1 MERPG
6 KPRHRRE
13 GRRLSEREVSESNL
27 RTIERCLDFA
37 RHDTGNGRREPAL
50 CLRRVVVKLARMT
63 RALTGMTSLDY
74 YGIEELLTEE
84 ERAARDGARRFVQEE
99 VVREIV
105 PFHRAGKFPD
115 HLIPRMGA
123 LGFYAPYLKGNGCAG
138 LSYTAY
144 GLIMQELERADSGLR
159 SLASVQGPLVIHA
172 IHSFATPEQQVRW
185 LPGLVS
191 GKLIGCFA
199 LTEHGHGSD
208 PGGME
213 TSAKREGDHYI
224 LNGSK
229 CWIGN
234 ASIADIKVVWAKD
247 GDGRVGG
254 FVVEKDAPGFR
265 AHDIEGKFSLR
276 MSRTSECWFEN
287 CRIPGENRL
296 PKASG
301 LGAPLSCLSHAR
313 AGIAWGVI
321 GAAIDCY
328 ETALAYAKSREQ
340 FGRPIAGFQ
349 LVQQKL
355 VWMAQ
360 EITKAQ
366 LLALRLTR
374 MMEVGSARPAQISL
388 AKRNNVWMAL
398 ECARKGRDILG
409 AAGITD
415 RYPVIRHLMNL
426 ETVSTYEGTHDIH
439 TLVVGRDITGIN
451 AFGG

>member
-1 MERPG
+1 ME
-6 KPRHRRE
+6 
-13 GRRLSEREVSESNL
+13 
-27 RTIERCLDFA
+27 
-37 RHDTGNGRREPAL
+37 
-50 CLRRVVVKLARMT
+50 
-63 RALTGMTSLDY
+63 SLDY
-74 YGIEELLTEE
+74 YKIEELLTEE
-84 ERAARDGARRFVQEE
+84 ERAVRDRAAQFVQDK
-99 VVREIV
+99 VLSEIV
-105 PFHRAGKFPD
+105 PCHRAAKFPE

-123 LGFYAPYLKGNGCAG
+123 LRLYAPYLKKHGCAG

-159 SLASVQGPLVIHA
+159 SLASVQGALA
-172 IHSFATPEQQVRW
+172 IQAIDSFGSPEQHARW

-191 GKLIGCFA
+191 GERVGCFA

-213 TSAKREGDHYI
+213 TRARRDGDHYV

-234 ASIADIKVVWAKD
+234 ASIADVKVVWAKD
-247 GDGRVGG
+247 DEDRVGG
-254 FVVEKDAPGFR
+254 FVVEKGAPGFR
-265 AHDIEGKFSLR
+265 GRDIEGKFSLR
-276 MSRTSECWFEN
+276 MSRTSECWFED
-287 CRIPGENRL
+287 CRVPAVNRL
-296 PKASG
+296 PGASG
-301 LGAPLSCLSHAR
+301 LRAPLSCLSYAR
-313 AGIAWGVI
+313 VGIAWGVI

-328 ETALAYAKSREQ
+328 ETALSYAKTREQ
-340 FGRPIAGFQ
+340 FGRPIASFQ

-355 VWMAQ
+355 VWMVQ

-374 MMEVGSARPAQISL
+374 LMETGSARPAQISL

-398 ECARKGRDILG
+398 QCARKARDILG

-415 RYPVIRHLMNL
+415 QYSVIRHVMNL
-426 ETVSTYEGTHDIH
+426 ESVSTYEGTHDIH
-439 TLVVGRDITGIN
+439 TLTVGRDITGLN

>member
-1 MERPG
+1 MC
-6 KPRHRRE
+6 
-13 GRRLSEREVSESNL
+13 LSR
-27 RTIERCLDFA
+27 
-37 RHDTGNGRREPAL
+37 G
-50 CLRRVVVKLARMT
+50 VVRLARMT
-63 RALTGMTSLDY
+63 RPLPDMTSLDY
-74 YGIEELLTEE
+74 YGIEELFTEDEREARDRARTFVRE
-84 ERAARDGARRFVQEE
+84 EVMSEVVPCHRAA
-99 VVREIV
+99 
-105 PFHRAGKFPD
+105 KFPE
-115 HLIPRMGA
+115 HLIPRMGE
-123 LGFYAPYLKGNGCAG
+123 LGFYAPYLKEGGCAG
-138 LSYTAY
+138 LSHTAY

-159 SLASVQGPLVIHA
+159 SLASVQGALAIQA
-172 IHSFATPEQQVRW
+172 IHSFGSPEQQARW
-185 LPGLVS
+185 LPGLIS

-208 PGGME
+208 PGGMK
-213 TSAKREGDHYI
+213 TRAKREGDHYI

-234 ASIADIKVVWAKD
+234 ASIADVKVVWARGDD
-247 GDGRVGG
+247 GGVGG
-254 FVVEKDAPGFR
+254 FVVEPEAPGFR
-265 AHDIEGKFSLR
+265 AQDIEGKFSLR
-276 MSRTSECWFEN
+276 MSRTSECWFDN
-287 CRIPGENRL
+287 CRIPAGNRL
-296 PKASG
+296 SKASG
-301 LGAPLSCLSHAR
+301 LGAPLACLSHAR
-313 AGIAWGVI
+313 TGIAWGVI

-355 VWMAQ
+355 VWMVQ

-374 MMEVGSARPAQISL
+374 MIETGSARPAQISL

-398 ECARKGRDILG
+398 ECARKARDILG

-415 RYPVIRHLMNL
+415 RYPVIRHVMNL

>member
-1 MERPG
+1 
-6 KPRHRRE
+6 
-13 GRRLSEREVSESNL
+13 
-27 RTIERCLDFA
+27 
-37 RHDTGNGRREPAL
+37 
-50 CLRRVVVKLARMT
+50 
-63 RALTGMTSLDY
+63 MTSLDY
-74 YGIEELLTEE
+74 YASEDLLADD
-84 ERAARDGARRFVQEE
+84 ERAARDRTRRFVQEE
-99 VVREIV
+99 VMPEVV
-105 PFHRAGKFPD
+105 PCHRAAKFPE
-115 HLIPRMGA
+115 HLRGRMGE
-123 LGFYAPYLKGNGCAG
+123 LRLFAPHLKDHGCAG

-159 SLASVQGPLVIHA
+159 SEASVQGALAIYA
-172 IHSFATPEQQVRW
+172 IHSFGSPEQHARW
-185 LPGLVS
+185 LPGLVR
-191 GKLIGCFA
+191 GDRVACFA

-213 TSAKREGDHYI
+213 TRAKRHGDHYI

-234 ASIADIKVVWAKD
+234 ASIADVKVVWARDDD
-247 GDGRVGG
+247 GHVGG
-254 FVVEKDAPGFR
+254 FVVEKDASGFR
-265 AHDIEGKFSLR
+265 ARDIEGKFSLR

-287 CRIPGENRL
+287 CRIPAENRL

-301 LGAPLSCLSHAR
+301 LSAALSCLSCAR
-313 AGIAWGVI
+313 TGIAWGVI

-374 MMEVGSARPAQISL
+374 LMEVGSARSAQISL

-398 ECARKGRDILG
+398 ECARKARDILG

-415 RYPVIRHLMNL
+415 RYSVIRHLMNL

>member
-1 MERPG
+1 MHEM
-6 KPRHRRE
+6 
-13 GRRLSEREVSESNL
+13 S
-27 RTIERCLDFA
+27 
-37 RHDTGNGRREPAL
+37 
-50 CLRRVVVKLARMT
+50 
-63 RALTGMTSLDY
+63 SLDY
-74 YGIEELLTEE
+74 YDIEELLTDE
-84 ERAARDGARRFVQEE
+84 ERAARDRARRFVQEE
-99 VVREIV
+99 VLSEIV
-105 PFHRAGKFPD
+105 PCHRAGKFPE
-115 HLIPRMGA
+115 HLISRMGA
-123 LGFYAPYLKGNGCAG
+123 LGFYAPYLTEHGCRG
-138 LSYTAY
+138 VSYTAY
-144 GLIMQELERADSGLR
+144 GLIMQELERGDSGLR
-159 SLASVQGPLVIHA
+159 SLASVQGALAIQA
-172 IHSFATPEQQVRW
+172 IHSFGSPEQHTRW
-185 LPGLVS
+185 LPGLIS
-191 GKLIGCFA
+191 GESVGCFG

-213 TSAKREGDHYI
+213 TRARRDGDYYV

-234 ASIADIKVVWAKD
+234 ASIADVKVIWAKD
-247 GDGRVGG
+247 DDGRVGG

-265 AHDIEGKFSLR
+265 ARDIEGKFSLR

-287 CRIPGENRL
+287 CRIPAENRL

-301 LGAPLSCLSHAR
+301 LSPPLSCLSHAR
-313 AGIAWGVI
+313 LGIAWGVI

-374 MMEVGSARPAQISL
+374 LMESGAARPAQISL

-398 ECARKGRDILG
+398 ECARMARDMLG

-426 ETVSTYEGTHDIH
+426 ESVSTYEGTHDIH
-439 TLVVGRDITGIN
+439 TLIVARDITGLD
-451 AFGG
+451 AFSA

>member
-1 MERPG
+1 M
-6 KPRHRRE
+6 H
-13 GRRLSEREVSESNL
+13 
-27 RTIERCLDFA
+27 
-37 RHDTGNGRREPAL
+37 
-50 CLRRVVVKLARMT
+50 
-63 RALTGMTSLDY
+63 
-74 YGIEELLTEE
+74 
-84 ERAARDGARRFVQEE
+84 
-99 VVREIV
+99 EIV
-105 PFHRAGKFPD
+105 PCHRSGKFPE
-115 HLIPRMGA
+115 HLRTRMGA
-123 LGFYAPYLKGNGCAG
+123 LRLFAPYLKEHGCAG

-159 SLASVQGPLVIHA
+159 SEASVQGALAIYA
-172 IHSFATPEQQVRW
+172 IHSFSTSEQHARW

-191 GKLIGCFA
+191 GERVGCFA

-213 TSAKREGDHYI
+213 TRATRDGDHYV

-234 ASIADIKVVWAKD
+234 ASIADVKVVWAKD
-247 GDGRVGG
+247 DDGNVGG
-254 FVVEKDAPGFR
+254 FVVEKDSPGFR
-265 AHDIEGKFSLR
+265 AQDIEGKFSLR

-287 CRIPGENRL
+287 CRIPAENRL

-301 LGAPLSCLSHAR
+301 LRAPLSCLSQAR
-313 AGIAWGVI
+313 VGVAWGVI

-328 ETALAYAKSREQ
+328 ETALTYAKSRVQ

-349 LVQQKL
+349 LVQEKF
-355 VWMAQ
+355 VWMVQ

-374 MMEVGSARPAQISL
+374 MMEAGTALPAQISL

-398 ECARKGRDILG
+398 ECARKARDILG
-409 AAGITD
+409 AVGITD
-415 RYPVIRHLMNL
+415 RYSVIRHLMNL
-426 ETVSTYEGTHDIH
+426 ETVSTYEGTHAIH
-439 TLVVGRDITGIN
+439 TLIVGHDITGIN

>member
-1 MERPG
+1 
-6 KPRHRRE
+6 
-13 GRRLSEREVSESNL
+13 
-27 RTIERCLDFA
+27 
-37 RHDTGNGRREPAL
+37 
-50 CLRRVVVKLARMT
+50 MT
-63 RALTGMTSLDY
+63 PPSLDY
-74 YGIEELLTEE
+74 YAIEELLTDE
-84 ERAARDGARRFVQEE
+84 ERDRARLFAQEE
-99 VVREIV
+99 VMQEVV
-105 PFHRAGKFPD
+105 PCHRAAKFPE

-123 LGFYAPYLKGNGCAG
+123 LGFYAPQLKGHGCAG

-159 SLASVQGPLVIHA
+159 SLASVQGSLVIYA
-172 IHSFATPEQQVRW
+172 IHSFGTPEQQARW

-191 GKLIGCFA
+191 GEGVGCFA

-213 TSAKREGDHYI
+213 TRARRESDHYI

-234 ASIADIKVVWAKD
+234 ASIADVKVVWAKD
-247 GDGRVGG
+247 DDGHVGG
-254 FVVEKDAPGFR
+254 FVVEKGAPGFR
-265 AHDIEGKFSLR
+265 ARDIEGKFSLR

-287 CRIPGENRL
+287 CRIPAENRL

-301 LGAPLSCLSHAR
+301 LKAPLSCLSQAR
-313 AGIAWGVI
+313 VGVAWGVI

-349 LVQQKL
+349 LVQEKL
-355 VWMAQ
+355 VWMVQ

-374 MMEVGSARPAQISL
+374 MMEAGPVRPEQISL

-398 ECARKGRDILG
+398 ECARKARDLLG
-409 AAGITD
+409 AVGITD
-415 RYPVIRHLMNL
+415 RYSVVRHLMNL
-426 ETVSTYEGTHDIH
+426 EAVSTYEGTHDIH
-439 TLVVGRDITGIN
+439 TLAVGRDITGIS

>member
-1 MERPG
+1 
-6 KPRHRRE
+6 
-13 GRRLSEREVSESNL
+13 
-27 RTIERCLDFA
+27 
-37 RHDTGNGRREPAL
+37 
-50 CLRRVVVKLARMT
+50 MT
-63 RALTGMTSLDY
+63 APSLDY
-74 YGIEELLTEE
+74 YAIEELLTDE
-84 ERAARDGARRFVQEE
+84 ERAARDQARRFVQEE
-99 VVREIV
+99 VMQEVV
-105 PFHRAGKFPD
+105 PCHRAAKFPE
-115 HLIPRMGA
+115 HLTQRMGA
-123 LGFYAPYLKGNGCAG
+123 LGFYAPQLKEHGCAG

-159 SLASVQGPLVIHA
+159 SLASVQGSLVIYAVHP
-172 IHSFATPEQQVRW
+172 FGTPEQQARW

-191 GKLIGCFA
+191 GERVGCFA

-213 TSAKREGDHYI
+213 TRAECDGDYYV
-224 LNGSK
+224 LNGGK

-234 ASIADIKVVWAKD
+234 ASIADVKVVWAKD
-247 GDGRVGG
+247 EDGRVGG
-254 FVVEKDAPGFR
+254 FVGEKDAPGFR
-265 AHDIEGKFSLR
+265 ARDIEGKFSLR

-287 CRIPGENRL
+287 CRIPAENRL
-296 PKASG
+296 PNASG
-301 LGAPLSCLSHAR
+301 LRAPLSCLSYAR
-313 AGIAWGVI
+313 VGIAWGVI

-328 ETALAYAKSREQ
+328 ETALTYAKEREQ
-340 FGRPIAGFQ
+340 FGRPIASFQ

-374 MMEVGSARPAQISL
+374 LMDVSAARPAQISL

-398 ECARKGRDILG
+398 QCARKARDILG

-415 RYPVIRHLMNL
+415 KYSVIRHMMNL
-426 ETVSTYEGTHDIH
+426 ESVSTYEGTHDIH
-439 TLVVGRDITGIN
+439 TLIVGRDITGLN

>member
-1 MERPG
+1 
-6 KPRHRRE
+6 
-13 GRRLSEREVSESNL
+13 
-27 RTIERCLDFA
+27 
-37 RHDTGNGRREPAL
+37 
-50 CLRRVVVKLARMT
+50 MT
-63 RALTGMTSLDY
+63 APSLDY
-74 YGIEELLTEE
+74 YAIEELLTDE
-84 ERAARDGARRFVQEE
+84 ERTARDRARRFVQDEVMQE
-99 VVREIV
+99 VV
-105 PFHRAGKFPD
+105 PCHRAGKFPE

-123 LGFYAPYLKGNGCAG
+123 LGFYAPQLKDHGCAS
-138 LSYTAY
+138 LSSTAY

-159 SLASVQGPLVIHA
+159 SLASVQGSLVIYA
-172 IHSFATPEQQVRW
+172 IHSFGTPKQQERW

-191 GKLIGCFA
+191 GTRVGCFA

-213 TSAKREGDHYI
+213 TRARREGNHYI

-234 ASIADIKVVWAKD
+234 ASIADLKVVWAKD
-247 GDGRVGG
+247 DDGRVGG

-265 AHDIEGKFSLR
+265 ARDIEGKFSLR

-287 CRIPGENRL
+287 CRIPAENRL

-301 LGAPLSCLSHAR
+301 LKAPLSCLSQAR
-313 AGIAWGVI
+313 VGVAWGVI

-349 LVQQKL
+349 LVQEKL
-355 VWMAQ
+355 VWMVQ

-374 MMEVGSARPAQISL
+374 MMEAGPVRPEQISL

-398 ECARKGRDILG
+398 ECARKARDLLG
-409 AAGITD
+409 AVGITD
-415 RYPVIRHLMNL
+415 RYSVIRHMMNL
-426 ETVSTYEGTHDIH
+426 EAVSTYEGTHDIH
-439 TLVVGRDITGIN
+439 TLAVGRDITGLS
-451 AFGG
+451 AFAS

>member
-1 MERPG
+1 
-6 KPRHRRE
+6 
-13 GRRLSEREVSESNL
+13 
-27 RTIERCLDFA
+27 
-37 RHDTGNGRREPAL
+37 
-50 CLRRVVVKLARMT
+50 MT
-63 RALTGMTSLDY
+63 ATSLDY

-84 ERAARDGARRFVQEE
+84 ERAARDRARRFVQEE
-99 VVREIV
+99 VLPEIV
-105 PFHRAGKFPD
+105 PCHRAAKFPD
-115 HLIPRMGA
+115 TSHTAHGCVGLLCAVSERSTAVLVLATPR
-123 LGFYAPYLKGNGCAG
+123 
-138 LSYTAY
+138 TAS
-144 GLIMQELERADSGLR
+144 LCR
-159 SLASVQGPLVIHA
+159 SLNVPIRVCARWCLCKARSRFRRFIPSAHRSNRRAGCRDWYRATLV
-172 IHSFATPEQQVRW
+172 
-185 LPGLVS
+185 
-191 GKLIGCFA
+191 GCFA

-213 TSAKREGDHYI
+213 TRARRDGDHYI

-234 ASIADIKVVWAKD
+234 ASIADVKVVWAKD
-247 GDGRVGG
+247 DDGRVGG

-265 AHDIEGKFSLR
+265 AQDIEGKFSLR

-287 CRIPGENRL
+287 CRIPAENRL
-296 PKASG
+296 AKASG

-374 MMEVGSARPAQISL
+374 MMEMGSARPAQISL

-398 ECARKGRDILG
+398 ECARKARDILG

-415 RYPVIRHLMNL
+415 RYSVIRHLMNL
-426 ETVSTYEGTHDIH
+426 ESVSTYEGTHDIH
-439 TLVVGRDITGIN
+439 TLIVGRDITGID

>member
-1 MERPG
+1 MSILLIRDSGYNSVDLP
-6 KPRHRRE
+6 KPH
-13 GRRLSEREVSESNL
+13 
-27 RTIERCLDFA
+27 
-37 RHDTGNGRREPAL
+37 
-50 CLRRVVVKLARMT
+50 RMT
-63 RALTGMTSLDY
+63 PTPLDY
-74 YGIEELLTEE
+74 YNIEELLTDE
-84 ERAARDGARRFVQEE
+84 ERAARDRARCFVQEE
-99 VVREIV
+99 VLSEIV
-105 PFHRAGKFPD
+105 LCHRAGKFPE
-115 HLIPRMGA
+115 HLTPRMGA
-123 LGFYAPYLKGNGCAG
+123 LGFYAPYLKEHGCAG
-138 LSYTAY
+138 LSQTAY

-159 SLASVQGPLVIHA
+159 SLASVQGALTIQA
-172 IHSFATPEQQVRW
+172 IHSFGSPEQHARW
-185 LPGLVS
+185 LPGLVK
-191 GKLIGCFA
+191 GECVGCFA

-213 TSAKREGDHYI
+213 TRATRDGDYHI

-234 ASIADIKVVWAKD
+234 ASIADVKVVWAKD
-247 GDGRVGG
+247 DDGRVGG
-254 FVVEKDAPGFR
+254 FIVEKDAPGFR
-265 AHDIEGKFSLR
+265 AQDIEGKFSLR
-276 MSRTSECWFEN
+276 MSRTSECWFED
-287 CRIPGENRL
+287 CRIPAENRL

-301 LGAPLSCLSHAR
+301 LGAALSCLSYAR
-313 AGIAWGVI
+313 TGIAWGVI

-374 MMEVGSARPAQISL
+374 LMEAGSVRSAQISL

-398 ECARKGRDILG
+398 ACARKARDILG

-415 RYPVIRHLMNL
+415 RYSVIRHLMNL

-439 TLVVGRDITGIN
+439 TLIVGRDITGVS